1 MNLETDEYSDFGF
14 RPGTPEWDAV
24 RDGTKRSHES
34 LAGWT
39 RFRSAD
45 VVFAVQIDQPFKVLV
60 ADGHF
65 EDAEP
70 GDYLVRGIGGEL
82 FPLPAATF
90 LAAYVEVD
98 DLGDGSAP
106 ARPPE

>member
-1 MNLETDEYSDFGF
+1 MTDEFGDFG
-14 RPGTPEWDAV
+14 PGPGMPEWDAV
-24 RDGTKRSHES
+24 LDATKRSHPES

-39 RFRSAD
+39 RYGSAD
-45 VVFAVQIDQPFKVLV
+45 AVFAVRIDQPFRVLV

-70 GDYLVRGIGGEL
+70 GDYLVTGIGGEL